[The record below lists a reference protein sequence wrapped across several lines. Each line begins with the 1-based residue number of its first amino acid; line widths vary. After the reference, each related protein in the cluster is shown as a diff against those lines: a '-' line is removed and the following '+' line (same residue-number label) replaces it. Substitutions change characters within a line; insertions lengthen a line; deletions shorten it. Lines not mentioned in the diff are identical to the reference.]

1 MIVTCMSVH
10 SRNFRCG
17 RLIGQGYKPEDA
29 IKEIGMVS
37 EGMYTAEVAHE
48 LAQQVGVKMPIFE
61 AIYNVIKGNITV
73 KDAMDDLMTSPIGR
87 EIDYL

>member
-1 MIVTCMSVH
+1 
-10 SRNFRCG
+10 
-17 RLIGQGYKPEDA
+17 
-29 IKEIGMVS
+29 
-37 EGMYTAEVAHE
+37 
-48 LAQQVGVKMPIFE
+48 MPIFE

>member
-1 MIVTCMSVH
+1 
-10 SRNFRCG
+10 
-17 RLIGQGYKPEDA
+17 
-29 IKEIGMVS
+29 
-37 EGMYTAEVAHE
+37 MYTAEVAHE
-48 LAQQVGVKMPIFE
+48 LAEQAGVKMPIFE